1 MLELFEQYSAIHYNL
16 TETEVVMQLVFPFGE
31 PSVVLISSD
40 LFEFSGDKEE
50 VTAALEVAIANNQLL
65 PNQENENITN

>member
-50 VTAALEVAIANNQLL
+50 VIAALEVAIAQNQLL
-65 PNQENENITN
+65 PNQEG

>member
-1 MLELFEQYSAIHYNL
+1 MLELFERYSAIHYNL
-16 TETEVVMQLVFPFGE
+16 TGTEVVMQLVFPFGE

-50 VTAALEVAIANNQLL
+50 VIAALEVAIAQNQLL
-65 PNQENENITN
+65 PNQEG

>member
-1 MLELFEQYSAIHYNL
+1 MLELFEQYSVIHYNL

-50 VTAALEVAIANNQLL
+50 VTAALEVAIAQNQLL
-65 PNQENENITN
+65 PNQE